1 MIDWKY
7 AARDKLRDYV
17 AQQNAV
23 QNIPQEI
30 EKLKLQ
36 AESIKSM
43 DLDSLRVMG
52 GEATRE
58 DMLLGNMQ
66 HRAELE
72 RNLERAKIAV
82 KQVTDAL
89 GTLESDEVLL
99 LDMMHIHPSK
109 GKIERIMD
117 EFKLQETKSVYRRVD
132 KALYKFTVAYYGF
145 TES

>member
-30 EKLKLQ
+30 KKLKLQ

-66 HRAELE
+66 QRAELE
-72 RNLERAKIAV
+72 RNLARAQIAV
-82 KQVTDAL
+82 QQVKDAL
-89 GTLESDEVLL
+89 GTLEADDVLL
-99 LDMMHIHPSK
+99 LDLMHIHPSK

-117 EFKLQETKSVYRRVD
+117 EFKLQETKSVYRRVN

>member
-66 HRAELE
+66 QRAELE
-72 RNLERAKIAV
+72 RNLARAQIAV
-82 KQVTDAL
+82 RQVKDAL
-89 GTLESDEVLL
+89 GTLEADDVLL
-99 LDMMHIHPSK
+99 LDLMHIHPSK

-132 KALYKFTVAYYGF
+132 KALHKFTVAYYGF